1 MGKICNK
8 KTNSRRK
15 KHYFLI
21 KMQFNKSV
29 IRKDN
34 KLVNAKYNISLIEMR
49 LILFAMSK
57 IKFQQKIPDK
67 ICINVEEFFNT
78 FHCTNS
84 KSLYNQLKQAVELLY
99 ERSLIIEDEEKL
111 ITLRWI
117 SSTTKYK
124 NNCGQIIFSFSEEI
138 KPFLENLRSNFTMYE
153 IGNISKISKLFSI
166 RLYEKC
172 CQFRN
177 TGFFVIDLLDLK
189 RDLGLAGKYTHYK
202 DLKKYILDPSEIEI
216 NKKTNLL
223 IKIYPVKLKKKVI
236 KLKII
241 ISEKENGIM
250 FESLKDLTAEVWSK
264 EM

>member
-1 MGKICNK
+1 
-8 KTNSRRK
+8 
-15 KHYFLI
+15 
-21 KMQFNKSV
+21 MQFNKTI

-34 KLVNAKYNISLIEMR
+34 KLVNAKYDISLIEMR

-57 IKFQQKIPDK
+57 IKFQQNIPDK

-78 FHCTNS
+78 FPCSNS

-124 NNCGQIIFSFSEEI
+124 NNHGQIMFSFSDEI
-138 KPFLENLRSNFTMYE
+138 KPFLENLKTNFTMYE
-153 IGNISKISKLFSI
+153 IGNISKITKLFSI

-189 RDLGLAGKYTHYK
+189 RYLGIEGKYPHYK
-202 DLKKYILDPSEIEI
+202 DFKKYILDPAEIEI

-223 IKIYPVKLKKKVI
+223 IKIYPVKLKNKVI
-236 KLKII
+236 KLRII
-241 ISEKENGIM
+241 LSEKENVIM
-250 FESLKDLTAEVWSK
+250 FESLKDVSTEIL
-264 EM
+264 